1 MEVGDAVRD
10 GPSAATSRET
20 SFVMS
25 ITDSDGRAAAI
36 EKGTSMLVMRCATS
50 FGSLKWTSSFATSIS
65 SSGVADLGEPRRGR
79 RTSSSGVEAP
89 AVRPT
94 VSCPSKS
101 SGRGALAV
109 DERRLRACGL
119 RDLDEPLR
127 VRARLRADHED
138 ERRALRDH
146 RLHRVL
152 AVLRRVTDVVG
163 GRPPQRAEVVL
174 ERVDDRSDVVEGERR
189 LRDHRDGLVGVEL
202 ARLLR
207 RLDHDRRVRPLAE
220 RPDHLDV
227 VLVADE
233 RDEMAAV
240 GVAPRLGVHLVHER
254 ARRVD
259 DRRPRCSAFSFTAGA
274 TPCAERTQ
282 ISPSGISSSSSTKTA
297 PSSSSRRT
305 TCSLWT
311 IWWRT

>member
-1 MEVGDAVRD
+1 MPELTPD
-10 GPSAATSRET
+10 SATSRET

-36 EKGTSMLVMRCATS
+36 EYGTSTVVMPARPPWAA
-50 FGSLKWTSSFATSIS
+50 GSGRPPARPRS
-65 SSGVADLGEPRRGR
+65 PRRR
-79 RTSSSGVEAP
+79 RSRRSASRAAVARTSSSGVDAP
-89 AVRPT
+89 AVRPI
-94 VSCPSKS
+94 VSWPATSVLVE
-101 SGRGALAV
+101 RALAV
-109 DERRLRACGL
+109 DERRLRAGRL

-127 VRARLRADHED
+127 VRARLRADHEH
-138 ERRALRDH
+138 ERRALR
-146 RLHRVL
+146 RPSPS
-152 AVLRRVTDVVG
+152 RRPGGSASRSRCRRRAAAAASPWCSPSASTIGATSSSDSVVCVIT
-163 GRPPQRAEVVL
+163 AT
-174 ERVDDRSDVVEGERR
+174 
-189 LRDHRDGLVGVEL
+189 GLSVSSAL
-202 ARLLR
+202 RLLG
-207 RLDHDRRVRPLAE
+207 RLDHDGGVRPLAE

-227 VLVADE
+227 IRVADE

-254 ARRVD
+254 AGRVD
-259 DRRPRCSAFSFTAGA
+259 DPQAAPLAFSFTAGA

-297 PSSSSRRT
+297 PSFSSRRT